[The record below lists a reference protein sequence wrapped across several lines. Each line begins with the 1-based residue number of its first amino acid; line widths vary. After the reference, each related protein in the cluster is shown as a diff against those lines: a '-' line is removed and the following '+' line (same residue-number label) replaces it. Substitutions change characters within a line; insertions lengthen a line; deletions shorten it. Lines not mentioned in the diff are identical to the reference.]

1 MWDPDIKCM
10 CTYISVHIHEHKNV
24 TAIKGPWGVAKGR
37 RGRERDDGGNM
48 TKYMSRKV
56 AQGNPLKAVENRG
69 EGK

>member
-1 MWDPDIKCM
+1 
-10 CTYISVHIHEHKNV
+10 
-24 TAIKGPWGVAKGR
+24 VAKGR